1 MTIKHRA
8 WILVL
13 LIVPVASA
21 AVGATF
27 LVRSGAASNNVFDQ
41 PPAAQSGPYDFVV
54 GGAERSAD
62 VFSARH
68 VALSAHN
75 GLRGATGE
83 FTSQTATFTF
93 TSEVTCLRVDGNRA
107 VIGAIVRQSAERPD
121 LEGLMVFAAFEDN
134 GDPTDVTPDRV
145 SAYIFDVPGG
155 TTCDISTV
163 LYGTLAPVTSGNIN
177 INS

>member
-1 MTIKHRA
+1 MRKSFFLLA
-8 WILVL
+8 ILV
-13 LIVPVASA
+13 ACA

-27 LVRSGAASNNVFDQ
+27 VGRSGATSNNVFDQ
-41 PPAAQSGPYDFVV
+41 PPAAQSGPYAYVV

-75 GLRGATGE
+75 GPLGATGE

-93 TSEVTCLRVDGNRA
+93 TSDVTCLRVDGNRA

-121 LEGLMVFAAFEDN
+121 LQGLMVFAAFEDN
-134 GDPTDVTPDRV
+134 GNPSDLTPDRV

-155 TTCDISTV
+155 TTCDAATV
-163 LYGTLAPVTSGNIN
+163 LYATLAPVTSGGIN

>member
-1 MTIKHRA
+1 MRKSFFLLA
-8 WILVL
+8 ILV
-13 LIVPVASA
+13 ACA

-27 LVRSGAASNNVFDQ
+27 VGRSGATSNNVFDQ
-41 PPAAQSGPYDFVV
+41 PPAAQSGPYAYVV

-75 GLRGATGE
+75 GPLGATGE

-93 TSEVTCLRVDGNRA
+93 TSDVTCLRVDGNRA

-121 LEGLMVFAAFEDN
+121 LQGLMVFAAFEDN
-134 GDPTDVTPDRV
+134 GNPSDLTPDRV

-155 TTCDISTV
+155 TTCDAATV
-163 LYGTLAPVTSGNIN
+163 LYDTLAPVTSGGIN